1 MMRIEN
7 ARTRPKS
14 VTLEAIS
21 RKLRRINQEQKL
33 IRTDIQ
39 KIERSLKDL
48 TNQALR
54 GIKMSP
60 SEYNTL
66 RNRLG
71 MDRLEKQN
79 KLTELRKDKQKLVHQ
94 RSMLKESMRT

>member
-1 MMRIEN
+1 MVGIEN

-21 RKLRRINQEQKL
+21 RKLKRINQKQKL
-33 IRTDIQ
+33 IRADIQ

-60 SEYNTL
+60 SEYNAL
-66 RNRLG
+66 RSKLG
-71 MDRLEKQN
+71 MERLEKQN
-79 KLTELRKDKQKLVHQ
+79 KLTELRKDKQKLLEQ
-94 RSMLKESMRT
+94 RSTLKESMRT